1 MNTSLTSLLSPATPG
16 IHLTA
21 HGLQITRPLDWTEWR
36 ELLSQARRIKK
47 TYLSVLSDITDY
59 GRRTFGDDPVNE
71 ALEQLEFE
79 MADATKAHVIALIGL
94 ERRAKYDLTSEHAY
108 VLGHLLETAEE
119 RDHWAVICQK
129 HNLTAFE
136 LKKSIEKG
144 EVIREAEI
152 SANSGHGDGIPS
164 VQAIRF
170 QFEKWQ
176 RQFPDRAHILK
187 LPKPERRKILDLL
200 NPIVELA
207 ASLETSFLPYHPN

>member
-1 MNTSLTSLLSPATPG
+1 MNTSLLAPDAPG

-21 HGLQITRPLDWTEWR
+21 HGLQITRTLDWNEWR

-59 GRRTFGDDPVNE
+59 GRRNFGDDPVNE

-79 MADATKAHVIALIGL
+79 MSDATKAHVIALVGL
-94 ERRAKYDLTSEHAY
+94 DQRAKYDLTSEHAY
-108 VLGHLLETAEE
+108 VLGHLLESPEE
-119 RDHWAVICQK
+119 RTKWAALCQK
-129 HNLTAFE
+129 HTLTAFE

-144 EVIREAEI
+144 SVIRESEI
-152 SANSGHGDGIPS
+152 RDASGHGDGIPS

-176 RQFPDRAHILK
+176 RQFPDRSHILK

-200 NPIVELA
+200 TPIVELA
-207 ASLETSFLPYHPN
+207 ASLETSFLPHHPN

>member
-1 MNTSLTSLLSPATPG
+1 MNTSLLSPASGYT
-16 IHLTA
+16 LTE
-21 HGLQITRPLDWTEWR
+21 HGLHITRTLAWDEWR

-59 GRRTFGDDPVNE
+59 GRRTFGDEPVNE

-79 MADATKAHVIALIGL
+79 MSDATKAHVIALVGIAQ
-94 ERRAKYDLTSEHAY
+94 RTKYDLTSEHAY
-108 VLGHLLETAEE
+108 VLGHLLDSPGE
-119 RDHWAVICQK
+119 RDKWAALCHQ
-129 HNLTAFE
+129 HTLTAFE

-144 EVIREAEI
+144 AVTREAEI
-152 SANSGHGDGIPS
+152 LANSGHGDGIPS

-200 NPIVELA
+200 TPIVELA
-207 ASLETSFLPYHPN
+207 ASLETSFLPHHPN